1 MKATRGRQE
10 LKDVTTGT
18 ASAALQAAA
27 PSSYRK
33 TGFRI
38 SSSTH
43 VSPPRAST
51 SASNTQ
57 PNSSMSDLPPLPDVP
72 SQHIRLDPSTTLF
85 PRAVP
90 GTGHMIQD
98 EDSKMVSKL
107 LYFTH
112 YLQNLKLCKRT
123 GWYHHNVPFPESISD
138 HMYRMAVL
146 SILIES
152 DEIDFRKCATM
163 ALVHDMAEA
172 LVGDLTPLCKV
183 EKEEKRRREVQAIHF
198 LTHDLLGDTQ
208 ASRRIYDLWHEYE
221 DRQTPE
227 AKLVKDL
234 DCFELCLQAYEYE
247 RTHNITDL
255 QPFWDGAAPKQL
267 RSAIQVEEMTGNEA
281 LGLWQTMESGSL
293 KSFTLA
299 QPPSP
304 GRTDPVR
311 KPTPIL
317 VGERRRLQQEEAKD
331 ALPKLSESAPTT
343 VESPGHHLDRLRENE
358 YLNDTL
364 IEFGLRFLQEHIKT
378 RDPALAQQTFEKRYI
393 VIPIHEN
400 MHWYLAIVVNPQM
413 ILRKRPPVHSLS
425 SGFQLRRSA
434 RRPSEGLEG
443 DSNSPA
449 PTMGAQDSVSESE
462 STYVFVLDSLGTH
475 HGPVKTA
482 LRDYLRL
489 EARAKGFVPADI
501 DLKSL
506 EDPIHIDVRVP
517 EQPNYC
523 DCGIY
528 LLHFFDRYFS
538 DPDYFFR
545 IILASRRGC
554 KNSSEIHEAWQQ
566 NMIEKK
572 RSWWRD
578 QVLTLSSEWTQQHR
592 DE

>member
-1 MKATRGRQE
+1 MSVTMKVAAILINASYCCRDPNVEFITFPSHMVLMSQGKERSKWAWRDVQGCKVGRRKHV
-10 LKDVTTGT
+10 LLALDV
-18 ASAALQAAA
+18 
-27 PSSYRK
+27 
-33 TGFRI
+33 I
-38 SSSTH
+38 
-43 VSPPRAST
+43 
-51 SASNTQ
+51 
-57 PNSSMSDLPPLPDVP
+57 
-72 SQHIRLDPSTTLF
+72 
-85 PRAVP
+85 
-90 GTGHMIQD
+90 
-98 EDSKMVSKL
+98 
-107 LYFTH
+107 
-112 YLQNLKLCKRT
+112 
-123 GWYHHNVPFPESISD
+123 PESKSGRSVASLCSAQLEKVHVFLFLENSD
-138 HMYRMAVL
+138 
-146 SILIES
+146 SWPT
-152 DEIDFRKCATM
+152 C
-163 ALVHDMAEA
+163 
-172 LVGDLTPLCKV
+172 
-183 EKEEKRRREVQAIHF
+183 Q
-198 LTHDLLGDTQ
+198 Q
-208 ASRRIYDLWHEYE
+208 
-221 DRQTPE
+221 
-227 AKLVKDL
+227 
-234 DCFELCLQAYEYE
+234 
-247 RTHNITDL
+247 
-255 QPFWDGAAPKQL
+255 QL
-267 RSAIQVEEMTGNEA
+267 RSAIQVKEMTENEA

-293 KSFTLA
+293 KPFTLA
-299 QPPSP
+299 QPASS

-331 ALPKLSESAPTT
+331 TSPQLGESASAPI
-343 VESPGHHLDRLRENE
+343 ESPGHRTRARTRSEMKHAAACDSEPILRYPSSGPFAVTLLRTDLDRLRENE

-378 RDPALAQQTFEKRYI
+378 RDPALAQQIYVFNTFFYQKLTEYRDRSKSFEQVRKWTNRVNMYVYERSPRFEKRYI

-413 ILRKRPPVHSLS
+413 ILRKRPPEHSLS

-443 DSNSPA
+443 SLNSDSECVSTKDHPIVTSAEEQRDSNSPA

-462 STYVFVLDSLGTH
+462 SAYVFVLDSLGTH

-506 EDPIHIDVRVP
+506 GDPIHVDVRVP

-545 IILASRRGC
+545 IILASRRGF
-554 KNSSEIHEAWQQ
+554 KSSPEIHEAWQQ
-566 NMIEKK
+566 ETIAKK